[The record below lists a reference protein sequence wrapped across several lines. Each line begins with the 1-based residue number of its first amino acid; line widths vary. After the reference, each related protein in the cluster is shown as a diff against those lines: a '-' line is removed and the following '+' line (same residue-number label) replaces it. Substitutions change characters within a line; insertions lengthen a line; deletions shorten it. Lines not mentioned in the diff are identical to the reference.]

1 MTPRGRNLAEIDAIA
16 EIYDYT
22 LADILGKQK
31 NRTLVK
37 VRRKCVVMLRDKGY
51 STTEIG
57 RIMQRDH
64 STICHALNMY
74 ERDAEEALA
83 LYELE
88 HNDND
93 TIQT

>member
-16 EIYDYT
+16 EMYDYT
-22 LADILGKQK
+22 LADILGKAK

-64 STICHALNMY
+64 STICHAVNMY
-74 ERDAEEALA
+74 ERAAEEALA
-83 LYELE
+83 MYELE

-93 TIQT
+93 TI